1 MLSWIIQ
8 MTILSII
15 FIFLV
20 HQLIIFF
27 KENLTIPKIKDL
39 VNTSSQKYENI
50 YQIISQDKEKQDITQ
65 ELQKE
70 DLLPKQDIKN
80 MKNELKSFLKEQLQ
94 STTKN
99 SNININSYSTKID
112 SLNSISPYDNNYS
125 SY

>member
-8 MTILSII
+8 ITILSII
-15 FIFLV
+15 FIFLI

-50 YQIISQDKEKQDITQ
+50 YQIISQDKEKQDVIQ
-65 ELQKE
+65 EFQKE

-99 SNININSYSTKID
+99 SNINSYSTKID
-112 SLNSISPYDNNYS
+112 SLNSISSYDNSYS